1 MNKLKGPGKKTQGFG
16 RRKNLSSLASKLNEL
31 VVTNYARYHKSVKKA
46 CICVHFSA
54 YTEVYVAKILLKLII
69 QGNYDGFLVWE
80 QGNSVFL
87 VKTMGATPRPVLFVG
102 YVIVDYG
109 SMGNSVKIEMWN
121 CSPTRKV
128 LKITALV
135 GR

>member
-1 MNKLKGPGKKTQGFG
+1 M
-16 RRKNLSSLASKLNEL
+16 
-31 VVTNYARYHKSVKKA
+31 
-46 CICVHFSA
+46 HFPQK
-54 YTEVYVAKILLKLII
+54 VYVAKILLKLII

-80 QGNSVFL
+80 LGNSVFL
-87 VKTMGATPRPVLFVG
+87 VKTMGATPHPALFVG
-102 YVIVDYG
+102 NNVIIYYG